1 MRTACALH
9 TMHACTQALVAEE
22 GEVLQLE
29 DLVPSAE
36 PLVKGPR
43 GEVCTNVH
51 ACVHIRT
58 SLSSRGQEGRAVL
71 TYMHV
76 YKRTYVRT
84 YIQVLTAEEQSTYMH
99 AYMHARIHACM
110 PTLMHACMHT
120 YIGLDGD
127 RAESRTLRTPDR
139 PPAKEPRGRTLPWRP
154 VLQEAKLLREEKVV
168 CESGEGCVGR
178 ARGWRWMGDSLY
190 NTQCHRSSA
199 ALIK

>member
-1 MRTACALH
+1 MYIVCAAGTGRYTYASTYTCAQH
-9 TMHACTQALVAEE
+9 AHCTPCMHARRHWSRRKARSC
-22 GEVLQLE
+22 
-29 DLVPSAE
+29 
-36 PLVKGPR
+36 
-43 GEVCTNVH
+43 
-51 ACVHIRT
+51 
-58 SLSSRGQEGRAVL
+58 SLKILCRARSPSSRGQEGRSVL

-76 YKRTYVRT
+76 YIRTYVRT

-99 AYMHARIHACM
+99 AYMHARIHACL

-190 NTQCHRSSA
+190 NT
-199 ALIK
+199 